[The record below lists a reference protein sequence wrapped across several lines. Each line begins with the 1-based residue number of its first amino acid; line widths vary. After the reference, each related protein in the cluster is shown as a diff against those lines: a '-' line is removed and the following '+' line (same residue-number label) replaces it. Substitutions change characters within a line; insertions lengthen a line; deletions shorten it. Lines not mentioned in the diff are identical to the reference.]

1 MLSGCDHTP
10 QSEIENPSD
19 DNDDKKDEDQEDIEM
34 KITAKIDAELFT
46 QDVNGNYFIETNKEN
61 IGGDLELIVSGKQS
75 TTDNPK
81 TFYCGYSYDN
91 YEVPTSSVDHP
102 LWTWFK
108 YTCTI
113 SPRSGFCVR
122 DDFKNVIAYDG
133 NNSNAEYA
141 SSLGGNSLTF
151 DIKGSGYFF
160 FRGFLTRNTY
170 TLTFNSNGGSAVAA
184 TTIRYQQTFGSLGIS
199 NPTRTGYTFSNWSM
213 SSNRTPI
220 ISSSTFTANTTLN
233 AHWTPNIYKVTLDR
247 QGGSV
252 GTTEYWYKYNTI
264 GAASDGSTVYYYT
277 NSTCTV
283 PLYNA
288 GSYFKI
294 AIPVRNGYVFGGY
307 YTGTSGSGTNYVN
320 AEGTCVNDLYKNSAA
335 DITLYAQWTP
345 ITYTLHFDGNGA
357 TDGSMSDMSFT
368 YDEYEETTKNAFTK
382 TGYTFIGWKMSNF
395 VSPMA
400 LYYAGDG
407 IGWKEVTTDMI
418 LDNGETFKN
427 LTCINGDTVTL
438 TAQWTPNIYKVTLDK
453 QGGSGGTDAYWYRYN
468 TTGSAN
474 GSTVYYYSDA
484 SCSTPLY
491 NSGSYFKI
499 IIPTKTGYTFGGYY
513 TGTSGSGTNYV
524 NAEAT
529 CVNDLY
535 KNSAADITLYA
546 QWTANK
552 YNVTFVAGEGV
563 SDSSKFV
570 TYGETYGELPSPSA
584 TGKEFLGW
592 YTGSKVGNLFDP
604 YNFVDYMKK
613 QKPDNNLTSFD
624 GKYLQI
630 AGGWTYQNSTDSYI
644 YYKPS
649 YLKVGLTYAFSYKAQ
664 SQDSGTTSEK
674 TDYGLGIVYSDTES
688 ATKIL
693 KDTNINDFSCVFT
706 LQEGFRGFYVG
717 YNYGRVINV
726 WDISLTVV
734 TSTSANLFD
743 PYSYVNYMKEQ
754 KPDNNLTSYDG
765 KNLQIAGGWT
775 HQNGDYIYWKPNY
788 LKTGY
793 TYTLK
798 YKAQSQDSGTTA
810 EQPDSALRIGYSKT
824 DSYGLSLSDTN
835 VHEYSVT
842 FTLQEDF
849 RGFYAGYNY
858 GRRIK
863 VWDICVTFGTTAN
876 TDLFDTYDFVDYVKQ
891 QKEDNNNT
899 SFDGIYLNLHGAW
912 TYTDDYIY
920 YKPSYL
926 VTGKTYTLSYN
937 AQCDTATDSRPVSGL
952 GINYGTQYGYSVS
965 MNSAKV
971 YDYSVTFTLQEGFKG
986 FYVGWNYSEVFKVW
1000 NICLVEGSS
1009 EGKSDD
1015 YSDLVESF
1023 TTVTTAKDHSLY
1035 GAWASKS
1042 YTVTFDAN
1050 GGSVNPASKVVYY
1063 EESYGSLPT
1072 PTRANYEF
1080 MGWSGAVSVPD
1091 FSQWTLANGATYDS
1105 STGILTMGTE
1115 TAAAYSPIFYVGEMS
1130 SLYFYIY
1137 AMCNTDSDLN
1147 TGVDYYS
1154 DANTAY
1160 SANGWS
1166 GKFTSQGVEVGKWG
1180 WTRTLYGK
1188 STEISS
1194 GTCRYVRL
1202 GIFRDSRFA
1211 PQTFYVKKCMLGTTD
1226 NYPKT
1231 YTTSATKVTTPANHT
1246 LVADWK
1252 PIARN
1257 VTIRIRSSKSGE
1269 PDAFEES
1276 AAGLKVANYNF
1287 YDCPTNGNDTTKC
1300 LRALTAA
1307 YTNFNH
1313 AQGRNLSFLEVTAEN
1328 GYVFLGYT
1336 TTDTAPTV
1344 TAAPETAKSWTIS
1357 SDTTIYLWFKKVS
1370 SNQLKYDEEEK
1381 YWYFEDGMTLQ
1392 SYVGDTLN
1400 TTLNNN
1406 IDKTTGSTNSVVYY
1420 KNQGEQ
1426 KVGLYNYNNE
1436 TYGWL
1441 KASKTMVKKRLKLNA
1456 NTYFYNGIG
1465 SYSSDGLAATLNA
1478 SAFSGNR
1485 YSDCYIQMYCGNDA
1499 SGNGIYKNFEFL
1511 VSEDSN
1517 SKCFEFTK
1525 TADMR
1530 TVILKFNGNLQDA
1543 FIGFYDETSSN
1554 LEHRKLLEN
1563 DVTYRLTFNYEFAED
1578 KTTAKVWNVTLSEV
1592 FKKDQTYWFKYEPI
1606 RWRVSSYGVE
1616 KDDLSFCNAYWKD
1629 YGSFNKSFMYVSDKI
1644 VTISQM
1650 TSGQYDLSEGKS
1662 YIDTK
1667 PNELGDGGYS
1677 MNKMILTNTFD
1688 YLQTLDATYTKFG
1701 SRSSGSDSITET
1713 ASFKVRVA
1721 SVEELQ
1727 TNFSDLRAKPTDY
1740 VAFLLGVNSDQY
1752 CNYFTRDVG
1761 KKYYNMTGIGVDG
1774 RVHDYYS
1781 NQFMGMR
1788 LAMNFSEGSRY

>member
-1 MLSGCDHTP
+1 MIAMSPGTSDYGYITNNSYNAYFIATWFAQSNSGGTEYNFEGGGSVNNTGLTYTNLSGSSVTTKDKNNIECLSLKYDRYILIGGTNYYLRL
-10 QSEIENPSD
+10 QMKGRVGQIETSTDKKLLGVDSYIYLYADKNNSEKFIMTTDKSTANSNSRGYLKDSAKIVIYRASIIQYNKDSVKWQTQAFYHKNYLLANSNPS
-19 DNDDKKDEDQEDIEM
+19 EM
-34 KITAKIDAELFT
+34 L
-46 QDVNGNYFIETNKEN
+46 V
-61 IGGDLELIVSGKQS
+61 
-75 TTDNPK
+75 
-81 TFYCGYSYDN
+81 
-91 YEVPTSSVDHP
+91 
-102 LWTWFK
+102 
-108 YTCTI
+108 
-113 SPRSGFCVR
+113 
-122 DDFKNVIAYDG
+122 
-133 NNSNAEYA
+133 A
-141 SSLGGNSLTF
+141 S
-151 DIKGSGYFF
+151 K
-160 FRGFLTRNTY
+160 
-170 TLTFNSNGGSAVAA
+170 
-184 TTIRYQQTFGSLGIS
+184 
-199 NPTRTGYTFSNWSM
+199 TGYTFSGWKCTVCGEKVESKYL
-213 SSNRTPI
+213 SDPYQYVCDH
-220 ISSSTFTANTTLN
+220 SSSCYTNTSGNNRIYNLDTIFTANTYTVSFDSNGGTAQSSLSVKYGSFYGDLPTPTKTGYTFDGWKYNGSLITASSRVSTASDHTLTAQWSPITYTLHFEGNGKTGGSMSDIGGTYDTWVTVTTNGFTKTGYAFSGWKASGLGSN
-233 AHWTPNIYKVTLDR
+233 AKIWENRNTIDLTSSTIIPDSALIKNCTDTAGGTVTL
-247 QGGSV
+247 
-252 GTTEYWYKYNTI
+252 T
-264 GAASDGSTVYYYT
+264 
-277 NSTCTV
+277 
-283 PLYNA
+283 
-288 GSYFKI
+288 
-294 AIPVRNGYVFGGY
+294 
-307 YTGTSGSGTNYVN
+307 
-320 AEGTCVNDLYKNSAA
+320 
-335 DITLYAQWTP
+335 AQWTVN
-345 ITYTLHFDGNGA
+345 TYTLHFDGNGN
-357 TDGSMSDMSFT
+357 TGGSMSGISAT
-368 YDEYEETTKNAFTK
+368 YDTWARVTTNGFTK
-382 TGYTFIGWKMSNF
+382 TGYTFSGWKASGLGSN
-395 VSPMA
+395 A
-400 LYYAGDG
+400 K
-407 IGWKEVTTDMI
+407 IWKNSTTTDLTSSTI
-418 LDNGETFKN
+418 IHDYAEVKN
-427 LTCINGDTVTL
+427 CTDTAGGTVTL
-438 TAQWTPNIYKVTLDK
+438 TAQWT
-453 QGGSGGTDAYWYRYN
+453 
-468 TTGSAN
+468 
-474 GSTVYYYSDA
+474 
-484 SCSTPLY
+484 
-491 NSGSYFKI
+491 
-499 IIPTKTGYTFGGYY
+499 
-513 TGTSGSGTNYV
+513 
-524 NAEAT
+524 
-529 CVNDLY
+529 
-535 KNSAADITLYA
+535 
-546 QWTANK
+546 ANK
-552 YNVTFVAGEGV
+552 FNVTFVAGEGV

-570 TYGETYGELPSPSA
+570 TYGESYGELPSPSA

-613 QKPDNNLTSFD
+613 QKPDNNLTAFD
-624 GKYLQI
+624 GKYLRI
-630 AGGWTYQNSTDSYI
+630 AGGWTHLSSINDYV

-649 YLKVGLTYAFSYKAQ
+649 YLKVGLTYALSYKAQ
-664 SQDSGTTSEK
+664 SQDSNTTSEQ
-674 TDYGLGIVYSDTES
+674 TDYGLGIFYTSTKNEV
-688 ATKIL
+688 KIL
-693 KDTNINDFSCVFT
+693 KDTNVNDYSIVFT
-706 LQEGFRGFYVG
+706 LQEGFKGFYVG
-717 YNYGRVINV
+717 YNYGRVVNV

-743 PYSYVNYMKEQ
+743 PYSYVDYMKEQ

-788 LKTGY
+788 LKAGY

-863 VWDICVTFGTTAN
+863 VWDICVTLGTTAN
-876 TDLFDTYDFVDYVKQ
+876 TDLFDTYDFVNYVKQ

-899 SFDGIYLNLHGAW
+899 TFDGIYLNLHGAW

-937 AQCDTATDSRPVSGL
+937 AQCDTAAVGNEISGL
-952 GINYGTQYGYSVS
+952 GINYGTQYGYAVS

-971 YDYSVTFTLQEGFKG
+971 YDYSATFTLLEGFKG
-986 FYVGWNYSEVFKVW
+986 FYVGWNYSGVFKVW

-1269 PDAFEES
+1269 PNAFEES
-1276 AAGLKVANYNF
+1276 AAGLKVANYNY

-1313 AQGRNLSFLEVTAEN
+1313 AQGQSLSFLEVTAED

-1336 TTDTAPTV
+1336 TTDAAPTV
-1344 TAAPETAKSWTIS
+1344 TATPETAKSWTIS
-1357 SDTTIYLWFKKVS
+1357 ADTTIYLWLKKVS

-1406 IDKTTGSTNSVVYY
+1406 IDKTTGSADSVVYY
-1420 KNQGEQ
+1420 KNQAEQ
-1426 KVGLYNYNNE
+1426 QVGLYNYNGE

-1441 KASKTMVKKRLKLNA
+1441 TATKDYTMISKTLKLQG
-1456 NTYFYNGIG
+1456 NTYFDGCQNG
-1465 SYSSDGLAATLNA
+1465 SYSNDGYTASFVAPVFEGNQYNFNSILNYD
-1478 SAFSGNR
+1478 GNNWTDWDLKGQEGTEK
-1485 YSDCYIQMYCGNDA
+1485 YY
-1499 SGNGIYKNFEFL
+1499 
-1511 VSEDSN
+1511 
-1517 SKCFEFTK
+1517 EFTK
-1525 TADMR
+1525 TSSI
-1530 TVILKFNGNLQDA
+1530 THILFKFNGTKNDA
-1543 FIGFYDETSSN
+1543 RLFLYDSSN
-1554 LEHRKLLEN
+1554 PTYTKLFK
-1563 DVTYRLTFNYEFAED
+1563 DGHTYRFTFDCEYSSDNTSAR
-1578 KTTAKVWNVTLSEV
+1578 AWNISLKEV
-1592 FKKDQTYWFKYEPI
+1592 CKFEKNQTYWFKYEPI

-1629 YGSFNKSFMYVSDKI
+1629 YGTFNKSFMYVSDKI

-1740 VAFLLGVNSDQY
+1740 VAFLLGCNADQY

>member
-1 MLSGCDHTP
+1 MKRLFYFFFIALSFAVFFGGTFLLSGCDHTP
-10 QSEIENPSD
+10 QSEIETPADPQQPENPSD
-19 DNDDKKDEDQEDIEM
+19 DNDNKDDDQEDIEM

-75 TTDNPK
+75 TTDNPSRF
-81 TFYCGYSYDN
+81 TCGYSYDN
-91 YEVPTSSVDHP
+91 YNVPTSSVDHP

-122 DDFKNVIAYDG
+122 DDYKNIIAYDG

-141 SSLGGNSLTF
+141 SSLGGKSLTF

-160 FRGFLTRNTY
+160 FRGFLSRERY
-170 TLTFNSNGGSAVAA
+170 RLTFDSNGGSDVAA
-184 TTIRYQQTFGSLGIS
+184 VTALYQQTFGSLGIS
-199 NPTRTGYTFSNWSM
+199 NPTRTGYTFSNWASK
-213 SSNRTPI
+213 SNGTIMTADTI
-220 ISSSTFTANTTLN
+220 IT
-233 AHWTPNIYKVTLDR
+233 K
-247 QGGSV
+247 
-252 GTTEYWYKYNTI
+252 
-264 GAASDGSTVYYYT
+264 
-277 NSTCTV
+277 
-283 PLYNA
+283 
-288 GSYFKI
+288 SYI
-294 AIPVRNGYVFGGY
+294 LV
-307 YTGTSGSGTNYVN
+307 
-320 AEGTCVNDLYKNSAA
+320 
-335 DITLYAQWTP
+335 AQWAP

-357 TDGSMSDMSFT
+357 TGGSMSDKSAT
-368 YDEYEETTKNAFTK
+368 YNLWSQVTKNAFTK
-382 TGYTFIGWKMSNF
+382 TGYTFSGWKATGLGSNAKI
-395 VSPMA
+395 SEDSGTND
-400 LYYAGDG
+400 LTSSTIIKDCGLLWNCTDTAGG
-407 IGWKEVTTDMI
+407 V
-418 LDNGETFKN
+418 
-427 LTCINGDTVTL
+427 VTL
-438 TAQWTPNIYKVTLDK
+438 TAQW
-453 QGGSGGTDAYWYRYN
+453 S
-468 TTGSAN
+468 
-474 GSTVYYYSDA
+474 
-484 SCSTPLY
+484 
-491 NSGSYFKI
+491 
-499 IIPTKTGYTFGGYY
+499 
-513 TGTSGSGTNYV
+513 
-524 NAEAT
+524 
-529 CVNDLY
+529 
-535 KNSAADITLYA
+535 
-546 QWTANK
+546 ANK

-570 TYGETYGELPSPSA
+570 TYGESYGELPSPSA

-604 YNFVDYMKK
+604 YNFVDYMKQ

-630 AGGWTYQNSTDSYI
+630 AGGWTHLSSINDYV

-649 YLKVGLTYAFSYKAQ
+649 YLKVGLTYALSYKAQ
-664 SQDSGTTSEK
+664 SQDSNTTSEQ
-674 TDYGLGIVYSDTES
+674 TDFALGIFYTSTNNEV
-688 ATKIL
+688 KVL
-693 KDTNINDFSCVFT
+693 KDTNINDYSIVFT
-706 LQEGFRGFYVG
+706 LQEGFKGFYVG

-775 HQNGDYIYWKPNY
+775 YQNSDYIYWKPNY

-899 SFDGIYLNLHGAW
+899 TFDGIYLNLHGAW

-952 GINYGTQYGYSVS
+952 GINYGTQYGYAVS

-1115 TAAAYSPIFYVGEMS
+1115 TAAAYSPVFYVGEMT
-1130 SLYFYIY
+1130 SLYLYIY
-1137 AMCNTDSDLN
+1137 AMCNSDSELN
-1147 TGVDYYS
+1147 VGVDYYS

-1211 PQTFYVKKCMLGTTD
+1211 PQTFYVKKCMIGTTD

-1231 YTTSATKVTTPANHT
+1231 YTTSTTKVTTPANHT
-1246 LVADWK
+1246 FVADWK

-1257 VTIRIRSSKSGE
+1257 VTIRVRSSKSGE
-1269 PDAFEES
+1269 PNAFEES
-1276 AAGLKVANYNF
+1276 AAGLKDANYNY

-1313 AQGRNLSFLEVTAEN
+1313 AQGQSLSFLEVTAED

-1357 SDTTIYLWFKKVS
+1357 ADTTIYLWLKKVS

-1392 SYVGDTLN
+1392 SYVGNTLN

-1406 IDKTTGSTNSVVYY
+1406 IDKTTGSTESVVYY
-1420 KNQGEQ
+1420 KNGVEQ
-1426 KVGLYNYNNE
+1426 QVKLYDYNNE
-1436 TYGWL
+1436 TFGGL
-1441 KASKTMVKKRLKLNA
+1441 AASKTMVKKRLKLNA
-1456 NTYFYNGIG
+1456 NTYFYNGTG
-1465 SYSSDGLAATLNA
+1465 SYSSDGLTATLNA
-1478 SAFSGNR
+1478 SAFSGNK
-1485 YSDCYIQMYCGNDA
+1485 YSGCYIQMYCGNDA
-1499 SGNGIYKNFEFL
+1499 SGNGIYKNLEFL

-1554 LEHRKLLEN
+1554 SDHTKLLEN

-1578 KTTAKVWNVTLSEV
+1578 KTTAKVWNVTLNEV

-1644 VTISQM
+1644 VFASQM

-1677 MNKMILTNTFD
+1677 MNKMILTKTFD

-1721 SVEELQ
+1721 SVSELQ
-1727 TNFSDLRAKPTDY
+1727 SSYTDLRAKPTDY
-1740 VAFLLGVNSDQY
+1740 VAFLLGVNADQY

-1774 RVHDYYS
+1774 RVHDYYT
-1781 NQFMGMR
+1781 NNFMGMR

>member
-1 MLSGCDHTP
+1 MKRLFYFFFIALSFAVFFGGTFLLSGCDHTP

-81 TFYCGYSYDN
+81 TFNCGYSYDN

-122 DDFKNVIAYDG
+122 DDYKNIIAYDG
-133 NNSNAEYA
+133 NNPGTEYA
-141 SSLGGNSLTF
+141 SCLGGKSLTF
-151 DIKGSGYFF
+151 DIKGSGYFY
-160 FRGFLTRNTY
+160 FRAFLSRNTY

-220 ISSSTFTANTTLN
+220 TSSSTFTANTTLN

-277 NSTCTV
+277 NSVCTV
-283 PLYNA
+283 PLYNS

-294 AIPVRNGYVFGGY
+294 VIPTRDGYTFGGY

-335 DITLYAQWTP
+335 DITLYAQWT
-345 ITYTLHFDGNGA
+345 
-357 TDGSMSDMSFT
+357 
-368 YDEYEETTKNAFTK
+368 
-382 TGYTFIGWKMSNF
+382 
-395 VSPMA
+395 
-400 LYYAGDG
+400 
-407 IGWKEVTTDMI
+407 
-418 LDNGETFKN
+418 
-427 LTCINGDTVTL
+427 
-438 TAQWTPNIYKVTLDK
+438 
-453 QGGSGGTDAYWYRYN
+453 
-468 TTGSAN
+468 
-474 GSTVYYYSDA
+474 
-484 SCSTPLY
+484 
-491 NSGSYFKI
+491 
-499 IIPTKTGYTFGGYY
+499 
-513 TGTSGSGTNYV
+513 
-524 NAEAT
+524 
-529 CVNDLY
+529 
-535 KNSAADITLYA
+535 
-546 QWTANK
+546 ANK
-552 YNVTFVAGEGV
+552 FNVTFVAGEGV

-570 TYGETYGELPSPSA
+570 TYGESYGELPSPSA

-604 YNFVDYMKK
+604 YNFVDYMKQ

-630 AGGWTYQNSTDSYI
+630 AGGWTHLSSINDYV

-649 YLKVGLTYAFSYKAQ
+649 YLKEGLTYALSYKAQ
-664 SQDSGTTSEK
+664 SQDSNTTSEQ
-674 TDYGLGIVYSDTES
+674 TDFALGIFYTSTNNEV
-688 ATKIL
+688 KVL
-693 KDTNINDFSCVFT
+693 KDTNVNDYSIVFT
-706 LQEGFRGFYVG
+706 LQEGFKGFYVG

-798 YKAQSQDSGTTA
+798 YKAQSQDSGTTV
-810 EQPDSALRIGYSKT
+810 EQQDSALRIGYSKT

-876 TDLFDTYDFVDYVKQ
+876 TDLFDTYDFVNYVKQ

-899 SFDGIYLNLHGAW
+899 TFDGIYLNLHGAW
-912 TYTDDYIY
+912 TYQNNDYIY

-952 GINYGTQYGYSVS
+952 GINYGTQYGYAVS

-1050 GGSVNPASKVVYY
+1050 GGDVNSASKIVYY
-1063 EESYGSLPT
+1063 DEFYGSLPT

-1080 MGWSGAVSVPD
+1080 VGWSGAASVPD
-1091 FSQWTLANGATYDS
+1091 FSQWTMANGASYDA

-1115 TAAAYSPIFYVGEMS
+1115 TAAAYSPVFYVGEMT
-1130 SLYFYIY
+1130 SLYLYIY

-1231 YTTSATKVTTPANHT
+1231 YTTSTTKVTTPANHT

-1257 VTIRIRSSKSGE
+1257 VTIRVRSSKSGE
-1269 PDAFEES
+1269 PNAFEES
-1276 AAGLKVANYNF
+1276 AAGLKSANYNY

-1313 AQGRNLSFLEVTAEN
+1313 AQGQNLSFLETTAED

-1357 SDTTIYLWFKKVS
+1357 ADTTIYLWFKKIS

-1392 SYVGDTLN
+1392 SYVGNALN

-1406 IDKTTGSTNSVVYY
+1406 IDKTTGSTESVVYY
-1420 KNQGEQ
+1420 KNGVEQ
-1426 KVGLYNYNNE
+1426 QVGIYNYNNE

-1441 KASKTMVKKRLKLNA
+1441 KANKTMVKKRLKLNA
-1456 NTYFYNGIG
+1456 NTYFYNGTG

-1517 SKCFEFTK
+1517 SRCFEFTK

-1543 FIGFYDETSSN
+1543 FIGFYDETSPNSD
-1554 LEHRKLLEN
+1554 HTKLLEN
-1563 DVTYRLTFNYEFAED
+1563 DVTYRLTFNYDFAED
-1578 KTTAKVWNVTLSEV
+1578 KTTAKVWNVTLNEV
-1592 FKKDQTYWFKYEPI
+1592 FKKDTTYWFKYEPI

-1644 VTISQM
+1644 VFASQM
-1650 TSGQYDLSEGKS
+1650 TANQFDMGDGKS
-1662 YIDTK
+1662 YISRSAVPFVTTDDNIT
-1667 PNELGDGGYS
+1667 YS
-1677 MNKMILTNTFD
+1677 MNKAFLEKSFS
-1688 YLQTLDATYTKFG
+1688 YLITVDEYYTKFN
-1701 SRSSGSDSITET
+1701 DSKAGTDST
-1713 ASFKVRVA
+1713 KVSTHYRLRVA

-1740 VAFLLGVNSDQY
+1740 VAFLLGVNADQY

-1774 RVHDYYS
+1774 RVHDYYT
-1781 NQFMGMR
+1781 NNFMGMR

>member
-19 DNDDKKDEDQEDIEM
+19 DNDDKKDDDLKLNNVYEIEVSMKLYDINGLYKDSANCSDGSFPIFKM
-34 KITAKIDAELFT
+34 RAEL
-46 QDVNGNYFIETNKEN
+46 KKS
-61 IGGDLELIVSGKQS
+61 SG
-75 TTDNPK
+75 
-81 TFYCGYSYDN
+81 
-91 YEVPTSSVDHP
+91 
-102 LWTWFK
+102 
-108 YTCTI
+108 
-113 SPRSGFCVR
+113 
-122 DDFKNVIAYDG
+122 
-133 NNSNAEYA
+133 
-141 SSLGGNSLTF
+141 
-151 DIKGSGYFF
+151 
-160 FRGFLTRNTY
+160 
-170 TLTFNSNGGSAVAA
+170 
-184 TTIRYQQTFGSLGIS
+184 
-199 NPTRTGYTFSNWSM
+199 
-213 SSNRTPI
+213 
-220 ISSSTFTANTTLN
+220 SSSTSDTWGYGLT
-233 AHWTPNIYKVTLDR
+233 
-247 QGGSV
+247 
-252 GTTEYWYKYNTI
+252 KYNSQSVSISGGTS
-264 GAASDGSTVYYYT
+264 SDTYV
-277 NSTCTV
+277 N
-283 PLYNA
+283 NA
-288 GSYFKI
+288 SYFKYSNSSKSGSYYI
-294 AIPVRNGYVFGGY
+294 KVTIG
-307 YTGTSGSGTNYVN
+307 YTGWNSDEYGLLNITSNINQLNWTESLMYQSPAGGEYFTFYIFGDSTYHETKIATDESIARSGAQTVTKGRVVINLYKRYSIYYNTNGGTINGNNYVTGQQFYAPKPTESTPTERIKYTSVSKYKSKFTGWKVAN
-320 AEGTCVNDLYKNSAA
+320 TSTIIQPSEVSTANVFDYIKLLNTCN
-335 DITLYAQWTP
+335 ITFTAQF
-345 ITYTLHFDGNGA
+345 INYYTLHFDGNGA
-357 TDGSMSDMSFT
+357 TGGSMSDM
-368 YDEYEETTKNAFTK
+368 EYIYGESQYSTPNAFTK
-382 TGYTFIGWKMSNF
+382 TGYTFTGWKMSGF
-395 VSPMA
+395 RSGA
-400 LYYAGDG
+400 KYYAGDG
-407 IGWKEVTTDMI
+407 VGWKDITSDMI
-418 LDNGETFKN
+418 IDNGEEFLN
-427 LTCINGDTVTL
+427 LTTAAGGVVTL
-438 TAQWTPNIYKVTLDK
+438 TAQWTANQYWTNINVLNPSGGEDYKSGTFSVAYHDAVNGWDKSFDGLSNEPNASSTGINGVSGANERVTLTY
-453 QGGSGGTDAYWYRYN
+453 GSTITISNIAIVPQYKFKSISGPSMTDA
-468 TTGSAN
+468 GN
-474 GSTVYYYSDA
+474 GV
-484 SCSTPLY
+484 
-491 NSGSYFKI
+491 
-499 IIPTKTGYTFGGYY
+499 YTF
-513 TGTSGSGTNYV
+513 T
-524 NAEAT
+524 
-529 CVNDLY
+529 
-535 KNSAADITLYA
+535 ITEDSQTIEIL
-546 QWTANK
+546 TDDNPF
-552 YNVTFVAGEGV
+552 NVTFVAGEGV

-570 TYGETYGELPSPSA
+570 TYGESYGELPSPSA

-592 YTGSKVGNLFDP
+592 YTGSKAGNLFDP

-624 GKYLQI
+624 GKYLRI
-630 AGGWTYQNSTDSYI
+630 AGGWTHLSSINDYV

-664 SQDSGTTSEK
+664 SQDSGTTSEQ
-674 TDYGLGIVYSDTES
+674 TDYGLGIFYTSTKNEV
-688 ATKIL
+688 KIL

-706 LQEGFRGFYVG
+706 LQEGFKGFYVG
-717 YNYGRVINV
+717 YNYGRVVNV

-775 HQNGDYIYWKPNY
+775 YQNSDYIYWKPNY

-810 EQPDSALRIGYSKT
+810 EQQDSALRIGYSKT

-876 TDLFDTYDFVDYVKQ
+876 TDLFDTYDFVNYVKQ

-899 SFDGIYLNLHGAW
+899 TFDGIYLNLHGAW

-937 AQCDTATDSRPVSGL
+937 AQCDTAAVGNEISGL
-952 GINYGTQYGYSVS
+952 GINYGTQYGYAVS

-971 YDYSVTFTLQEGFKG
+971 YDYSATFTLQEGFKG
-986 FYVGWNYSEVFKVW
+986 FYVGYNHGGVFKVW

-1269 PDAFEES
+1269 PNAFEES
-1276 AAGLKVANYNF
+1276 AAGLKVANYNY
-1287 YDCPTNGNDTTKC
+1287 YDCPTNGNDTKKC
-1300 LRALTAA
+1300 LKALTAA

-1313 AQGRNLSFLEVTAEN
+1313 AQGQSLSFLEVTAED

-1336 TTDTAPTV
+1336 TTDAAPTV

-1357 SDTTIYLWFKKVS
+1357 SDTTIYLWLKKIS

-1381 YWYFEDGMTLQ
+1381 YWYFEDGKTLQ
-1392 SYVGDTLN
+1392 SYVGNTLN

-1406 IDKTTGSTNSVVYY
+1406 IDNTTAVVDTIAYY
-1420 KNQGEQ
+1420 KNGAEQTVKLYDYNGETFG
-1426 KVGLYNYNNE
+1426 GLA
-1436 TYGWL
+1436 
-1441 KASKTMVKKRLKLNA
+1441 ASKTMVKKRLKLNA
-1456 NTYFYNGIG
+1456 NTYFYNGTG

-1629 YGSFNKSFMYVSDKI
+1629 YGTFNKSFMYVSDKI

-1721 SVEELQ
+1721 SVSELQ
-1727 TNFSDLRAKPTDY
+1727 TNFTDLRAKPTDY
-1740 VAFLLGVNSDQY
+1740 VAFLLGCNADQY

>member
-10 QSEIENPSD
+10 QSEIETPADPQQPENPSD
-19 DNDDKKDEDQEDIEM
+19 DNDNKDDDQEDIEM

-75 TTDNPK
+75 TTDNPSRF
-81 TFYCGYSYDN
+81 TCGYSYDN
-91 YEVPTSSVDHP
+91 YNVPTSSVDHP

-122 DDFKNVIAYDG
+122 DDYKNIIAYDG

-141 SSLGGNSLTF
+141 SSLGGKSLTF

-160 FRGFLTRNTY
+160 FRGFLSRERY
-170 TLTFNSNGGSAVAA
+170 KLTFDSNGGSDVAA
-184 TTIRYQQTFGSLGIS
+184 VTALYQQTFGSLGIS
-199 NPTRTGYTFSNWSM
+199 NPTRTGYTFSNWASK
-213 SSNRTPI
+213 SNGTIMTADTI
-220 ISSSTFTANTTLN
+220 IT
-233 AHWTPNIYKVTLDR
+233 K
-247 QGGSV
+247 
-252 GTTEYWYKYNTI
+252 
-264 GAASDGSTVYYYT
+264 
-277 NSTCTV
+277 
-283 PLYNA
+283 
-288 GSYFKI
+288 SYI
-294 AIPVRNGYVFGGY
+294 LV
-307 YTGTSGSGTNYVN
+307 
-320 AEGTCVNDLYKNSAA
+320 
-335 DITLYAQWTP
+335 AQWAP

-357 TDGSMSDMSFT
+357 TGGSMSDKSAT
-368 YDEYEETTKNAFTK
+368 YNLWSQVTKNAFTK
-382 TGYTFIGWKMSNF
+382 TGYTFSGWKATGLGSNAKI
-395 VSPMA
+395 SEDSGTND
-400 LYYAGDG
+400 LTSSTIIKDCGLLWNCTDTAGG
-407 IGWKEVTTDMI
+407 V
-418 LDNGETFKN
+418 
-427 LTCINGDTVTL
+427 VTL
-438 TAQWTPNIYKVTLDK
+438 TAQW
-453 QGGSGGTDAYWYRYN
+453 S
-468 TTGSAN
+468 
-474 GSTVYYYSDA
+474 
-484 SCSTPLY
+484 
-491 NSGSYFKI
+491 
-499 IIPTKTGYTFGGYY
+499 
-513 TGTSGSGTNYV
+513 
-524 NAEAT
+524 
-529 CVNDLY
+529 
-535 KNSAADITLYA
+535 
-546 QWTANK
+546 ANK

-604 YNFVDYMKK
+604 YNFVDYMKQ
-613 QKPDNNLTSFD
+613 QKPDNNLTAFD
-624 GKYLQI
+624 GKYL
-630 AGGWTYQNSTDSYI
+630 
-644 YYKPS
+644 
-649 YLKVGLTYAFSYKAQ
+649 
-664 SQDSGTTSEK
+664 
-674 TDYGLGIVYSDTES
+674 
-688 ATKIL
+688 
-693 KDTNINDFSCVFT
+693 
-706 LQEGFRGFYVG
+706 R
-717 YNYGRVINV
+717 
-726 WDISLTVV
+726 
-734 TSTSANLFD
+734 
-743 PYSYVNYMKEQ
+743 
-754 KPDNNLTSYDG
+754 
-765 KNLQIAGGWT
+765 IAGGWT

-912 TYTDDYIY
+912 TYQNNDYIY

-952 GINYGTQYGYSVS
+952 GINYGTQYGYAVS

-1050 GGSVNPASKVVYY
+1050 GGDVNSASKIVYY

-1072 PTRANYEF
+1072 PRRENYEF

-1091 FSQWTLANGATYDS
+1091 FSQWTMANGASYDA

-1231 YTTSATKVTTPANHT
+1231 YTTSTTKVTTPANHI

-1257 VTIRIRSSKSGE
+1257 VTIRARSSKSGD
-1269 PDAFEES
+1269 PNAFEES
-1276 AAGLKVANYNF
+1276 AAGLKGANYTY

-1313 AQGRNLSFLEVTAEN
+1313 AQGGSLSFLEVTAED

-1357 SDTTIYLWFKKVS
+1357 ADTTIYLWFKKVS

-1381 YWYFEDGMTLQ
+1381 YWYFEDGKTLQ
-1392 SYVGDTLN
+1392 SYVGNALN

-1406 IDKTTGSTNSVVYY
+1406 IDNTTAVVDTIAYY
-1420 KNQGEQ
+1420 KNGAEQTVKLYDYNGETFG
-1426 KVGLYNYNNE
+1426 GLAAN
-1436 TYGWL
+1436 
-1441 KASKTMVKKRLKLNA
+1441 KTMVKKRLKLNE
-1456 NTYFYNGIG
+1456 NTYFYNGTG

-1478 SAFSGNR
+1478 SAFSGNK
-1485 YSDCYIQMYCGNDA
+1485 YSGCYIQMYCGNDA
-1499 SGNGIYKNFEFL
+1499 SGNGIYKNLEFL

-1554 LEHRKLLEN
+1554 SDHTKLLEN

-1578 KTTAKVWNVTLSEV
+1578 KTTAKVWNVTLNEV
-1592 FKKDQTYWFKYEPI
+1592 FKKDTTYWFKYEPI
-1606 RWRVSSYGVE
+1606 RWRVSNYGVE
-1616 KDDLSFCNAYWKD
+1616 KDNLSFCNEYWKE

-1644 VTISQM
+1644 VFASQM

-1688 YLQTLDATYTKFG
+1688 YLQTLDASYTKFG

-1721 SVEELQ
+1721 SVSELQ
-1727 TNFSDLRAKPTDY
+1727 TNFTDLRAKPTDY
-1740 VAFLLGVNSDQY
+1740 VAFLLGVNADQY

-1774 RVHDYYS
+1774 RVHDYYT

-1788 LAMNFSEGSRY
+1788 LAMNFTEGSRY

>member
-1 MLSGCDHTP
+1 MSGCDHTP
-10 QSEIENPSD
+10 QSEIETPDNPQQPENPSD
-19 DNDDKKDEDQEDIEM
+19 DNDDKKDDSPDDNDDKKDDDQKDGEKNNDDQPISAKTNDFEFSINM
-34 KITAKIDAELFT
+34 KRRSIAHG
-46 QDVNGNYFIETNKEN
+46 DVTVSPGVGSSSFLERYFIANWYLKSDSGGTESEFKGGGS
-61 IGGDLELIVSGKQS
+61 IGNTGLTYYTKSGES
-75 TTDNPK
+75 VTTSGISSVECVYLN
-81 TFYCGYSYDN
+81 YDN
-91 YEVPTSSVDHP
+91 YLAITFGVADYFLKLRIMNGPGQIKTSSGCKLMSTDSDIYVYANKNDNEKFIM
-102 LWTWFK
+102 T
-108 YTCTI
+108 TD
-113 SPRSGFCVR
+113 RST
-122 DDFKNVIAYDG
+122 A
-133 NNSNAEYA
+133 NSNCRGYLKDTAIIEVFMPYVIQYYDNPNDSYKWKTQTFYHKDYLMA
-141 SSLGGNSLTF
+141 STLNPSSMPEPSKTGHTFSGWKCSACGKKLDSKYESTPYQFLIEHNSECFT
-151 DIKGSGYFF
+151 GSNSSYVIN
-160 FRGFLTRNTY
+160 LDAMYTANTY
-170 TLTFNSNGGSAVAA
+170 TVSFDSNGGTAQSSLSVE
-184 TTIRYQQTFGSLGIS
+184 YGSLYGDL
-199 NPTRTGYTFSNWSM
+199 PT
-213 SSNRTPI
+213 
-220 ISSSTFTANTTLN
+220 
-233 AHWTPNIYKVTLDR
+233 
-247 QGGSV
+247 
-252 GTTEYWYKYNTI
+252 
-264 GAASDGSTVYYYT
+264 
-277 NSTCTV
+277 
-283 PLYNA
+283 
-288 GSYFKI
+288 
-294 AIPVRNGYVFGGY
+294 
-307 YTGTSGSGTNYVN
+307 
-320 AEGTCVNDLYKNSAA
+320 
-335 DITLYAQWTP
+335 
-345 ITYTLHFDGNGA
+345 
-357 TDGSMSDMSFT
+357 
-368 YDEYEETTKNAFTK
+368 
-382 TGYTFIGWKMSNF
+382 
-395 VSPMA
+395 
-400 LYYAGDG
+400 
-407 IGWKEVTTDMI
+407 
-418 LDNGETFKN
+418 
-427 LTCINGDTVTL
+427 
-438 TAQWTPNIYKVTLDK
+438 
-453 QGGSGGTDAYWYRYN
+453 
-468 TTGSAN
+468 
-474 GSTVYYYSDA
+474 
-484 SCSTPLY
+484 
-491 NSGSYFKI
+491 
-499 IIPTKTGYTFGGYY
+499 PTKTGYTFDGWEYN
-513 TGTSGSGTNYV
+513 GSI
-524 NAEAT
+524 
-529 CVNDLY
+529 
-535 KNSAADITLYA
+535 ITASSRVSTASDHTLTA
-546 QWTANK
+546 QWTANQYWTNINVLNPSGGEDCESGTFSVAYHDAINGWDK
-552 YNVTFVAGEGV
+552 SFDGLSNEPNASSTGINGVSGANERVTLTYGSTITIRNISIVPQYKFKSISGPSMTDAGNGVYTFTITEDSQTIEILTDDNPFNVTFVAGEGV

-570 TYGETYGELPSPSA
+570 TYGESYGELPSPSA

-604 YNFVDYMKK
+604 YNFVDYMKQ

-630 AGGWTYQNSTDSYI
+630 AGGWTHLSSINDYV

-649 YLKVGLTYAFSYKAQ
+649 YLKEGLTYALSYKAQ
-664 SQDSGTTSEK
+664 SQDSNTTSEQI
-674 TDYGLGIVYSDTES
+674 DFALGIFYTSTNNEV
-688 ATKIL
+688 KVL
-693 KDTNINDFSCVFT
+693 KDTNVNDYSIVFT
-706 LQEGFRGFYVG
+706 LQEGFKGFYVG

-899 SFDGIYLNLHGAW
+899 TFDGIYLNLHGAW

-937 AQCDTATDSRPVSGL
+937 AQCDMAAVGNEVSGL

-965 MNSAKV
+965 MNSSKV
-971 YDYSVTFTLQEGFKG
+971 YNYSATFTLQAGFKG
-986 FYVGWNYSEVFKVW
+986 IYVGYNHGGVFKVW

-1091 FSQWTLANGATYDS
+1091 FSQWTMANGASYDA

-1115 TAAAYSPIFYVGEMS
+1115 TAAAYSPVFYVGEMS

-1211 PQTFYVKKCMLGTTD
+1211 PQTFYVKKCMLSTTD

-1257 VTIRIRSSKSGE
+1257 VTIRVRSSKSGE
-1269 PDAFEES
+1269 PNAFEES
-1276 AAGLKVANYNF
+1276 AAGLKDANYNY

-1313 AQGRNLSFLEVTAEN
+1313 AQGQSLSFLEVTAED
-1328 GYVFLGYT
+1328 GYVFLGCT
-1336 TTDTAPTV
+1336 TTDAAPTV
-1344 TAAPETAKSWTIS
+1344 IAAPETTKSWTIS
-1357 SDTTIYLWFKKVS
+1357 ADTTIYLWLKKVS

-1392 SYVGDTLN
+1392 SYVGNTLN

-1406 IDKTTGSTNSVVYY
+1406 IDNTTAVVDTIAYY
-1420 KNQGEQ
+1420 KNGAEQTVKLYDYNGETFG
-1426 KVGLYNYNNE
+1426 GLA
-1436 TYGWL
+1436 
-1441 KASKTMVKKRLKLNA
+1441 ASKTMVKKRLKLNA
-1456 NTYFYNGIG
+1456 NTYFYNGTG
-1465 SYSSDGLAATLNA
+1465 SYSSDGLAAKLNA

-1543 FIGFYDETSSN
+1543 FIGFYDETSPNSD
-1554 LEHRKLLEN
+1554 HTKLLEN
-1563 DVTYRLTFNYEFAED
+1563 EVTYRLTFNYEIAAD
-1578 KTTAKVWNVTLSEV
+1578 KITAKAWNITLSEV

-1616 KDDLSFCNAYWKD
+1616 KDDLLFCNAYWKD

-1644 VTISQM
+1644 VFASQM
-1650 TSGQYDLSEGKS
+1650 TANQFDMGDGKS
-1662 YIDTK
+1662 YISRSAVPFVTTDDNIT
-1667 PNELGDGGYS
+1667 YS
-1677 MNKMILTNTFD
+1677 MNKAFLEKSFS
-1688 YLQTLDATYTKFG
+1688 YLITVDEYYTKFN
-1701 SRSSGSDSITET
+1701 DSKAGTDST
-1713 ASFKVRVA
+1713 KVSTHYRLRVA

-1740 VAFLLGVNSDQY
+1740 VAFLLGVNPDQY

-1774 RVHDYYS
+1774 RVHDYYT
-1781 NQFMGMR
+1781 NNFMGMR